1 MYMQAYPFDLLFHGN
16 KSFME
21 NIPCTGEDYTAGRK
35 EQHEIK
41 N

>member
-1 MYMQAYPFDLLFHGN
+1 MYMQACPFNLLFYGN

-21 NIPCTGEDYTAGRK
+21 NIPCIGEDYAAGRK